1 MTSTLVESEEQV
13 SSSLKTPGVILAQRR
28 AELGLSKEVV
38 ANRLHLRVKVVELL
52 EADDYENMPEMVFVR
67 GYIRAYA
74 NLLDLSGDEVMA
86 LFNDY
91 VGQGDNADRAEGV
104 LWQNK
109 KQNVSKAVWFRWLTL
124 ALMIVS
130 IVAAAFWWHNNSMR
144 SIAVSQQEIIN
155 KTDEPVS
162 ATKMLVPGM
171 DKLKSATQ
179 LAENKV
185 VKKVAK

>member
-13 SSSLKTPGVILAQRR
+13 SSSLKTPGIILAQRR

-91 VGQGDNADRAEGV
+91 VGQGENADRAEGV

-109 KQNVSKAVWFRWLTL
+109 KQHVSKATWFRWLTL
-124 ALMIVS
+124 LLLFIS
-130 IVAAAFWWHNNSMR
+130 IIAASLWWHNNSMR
-144 SIAVSQQEIIN
+144 SVAVSQQEII
-155 KTDEPVS
+155 KKSEEPVS
-162 ATKMLVPGM
+162 TTKVLVPGM
-171 DKLKSATQ
+171 DKLKKATQ
-179 LAENKV
+179 LAENKAI
-185 VKKVAK
+185 KKGTK